1 MKKWSPRYG
10 EVNVKLGGG
19 PIARCWSTSFGA
31 APTQRHDVKS
41 FTYMVKDGGGG
52 CFLVWCYAE

>member
-1 MKKWSPRYG
+1 MKNWPSPNG

-19 PIARCWSTSFGA
+19 PIARCWTTSLGA

-52 CFLVWCYAE
+52 GFLVWC